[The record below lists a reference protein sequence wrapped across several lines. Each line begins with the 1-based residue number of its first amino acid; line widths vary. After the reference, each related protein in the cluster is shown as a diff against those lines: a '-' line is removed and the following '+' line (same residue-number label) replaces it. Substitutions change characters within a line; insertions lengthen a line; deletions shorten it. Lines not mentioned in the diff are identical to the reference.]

1 MLTAL
6 CIIVVGI
13 VVPIIVV
20 YGLKKNKSQKNF
32 TTSPC
37 QAYDNNGNCK
47 KCSLGYKYGYNNT
60 CV

>member
-20 YGLKKNKSQKNF
+20 YGLK
-32 TTSPC
+32 
-37 QAYDNNGNCK
+37 NNGNCK